1 MSTKL
6 SNMALSNMELSN
18 MSCTPPKAFRPDHLI
33 FIDFNILLLLKC
45 RNFTPVLVSADN
57 WVQDTENFVF
67 DKKGSSDTESN
78 SFSKSMNN
86 WEWISWA
93 KFLFRF

>member
-1 MSTKL
+1 MFNLGKKL
-6 SNMALSNMELSN
+6 LKLLHKLCA
-18 MSCTPPKAFRPDHLI
+18 PKAFRPDHLI
-33 FIDFNILLLLKC
+33 FIDFKILVLLKW
-45 RNFTPVLVSADN
+45 RNFTIVLVSADY

-86 WEWISWA
+86 LEWIIWA
-93 KFLFRF
+93 KFPFRF